1 MRWLFALRL
10 RLRSLFR
17 GRAVEEEMLEE
28 YAFYIDRLIDEHI
41 AAGMSPDQ
49 ARAAALRRFGRL
61 AQRMDESRDA
71 RRITFVTDAGRDLRY
86 AVRVLRRSPGF
97 TAVALLSL
105 ALGTGANTAVFQLME
120 ALRLRPLPVSHP
132 GQLAIVRVPGRI
144 GASGQFSGPYSDLTY
159 PQWEKLRE
167 RQQAFSNLL
176 AWNRTTFDL
185 SARGESRFTEDG
197 LWVSGG
203 FFDLL
208 GVRPALGRLFTDAD
222 DEKGCA
228 APGVVLS
235 HRFWSHE
242 YHNDPSAVGR
252 TISINGRRAPIVGVV
267 APGFHGVE
275 VGRSFDLALPLCAEQ
290 LFNGDDAKLVRTWSW
305 WLGVMGRLEPG
316 WTLESATAHLQSL
329 SPALYRDTLPKGSSP
344 GTTKS
349 YLGFRLAAESGAGGF
364 SALRTQY
371 DLPLRLLLALAGIVL
386 LIACANLANLLLARM
401 TARQREVAVRLA
413 LGASRARVF
422 RQLLVE
428 SLVLAAVGTTLGA
441 WIAPIMCRAAVAVM
455 QTQVD
460 PVFIDVAIDWRVLG
474 FVVALAAGTCVLFGT
489 APALG
494 ATRVALEEA
503 MKSGGRSSSA
513 PRGRLVMRRA
523 LVVAQVALSLVL
535 LVGGLLF
542 ARTLVNLLTTETG
555 FRQSGILELDVDL
568 RRLALDPPSRIAMR
582 QQIFDRVR
590 AVPGVERTASAMTVP
605 LVNDW
610 SQMVHVEEPAREKQ
624 GISNFSGV
632 SPRYF
637 ATLDIPIVRG
647 RDFDEHDRP
656 GSSRVA
662 IVNERFVER
671 FFGTIDPI
679 GRPFF
684 LESDGGIAD
693 QRIEIVGVVGNTK
706 YGSLREP
713 FPPIVY
719 LGAAQNAS
727 PADFDQILM
736 RSSQP
741 LSSTSAAVRAAIE
754 AIDPRIAFHFHD
766 FEQEIRYSIRQEHLM
781 ALLCGFFAALAAIL
795 ATIGVYGVMA
805 YAAAQRTSE
814 IGIRLA
820 LGADRRAIVRMMLGD
835 AVAVLAGGL
844 AIGLAVCPL
853 VMKTADALLFGL
865 QANDRGTLALAVA
878 ALSVAL
884 AVSSYLPARRAAQ
897 VDPVTA
903 LRAE

>member
-17 GRAVEEEMLEE
+17 GRAVEQEMQDE
-28 YAFYIDRLIDEHI
+28 YAFYIDRLIDEHL
-41 AAGMSPDQ
+41 AAGMSPDE
-49 ARAAALRRFGRL
+49 ARGAALRRFGRL

-71 RRITFVTDAGRDLRY
+71 RGITFVTDVGGDLRY

-97 TAVALLSL
+97 TAVAVLSL
-105 ALGTGANTAVFQLME
+105 ALGTGANTAVFQLIE

-132 GQLAIVRVPGRI
+132 GQLAIVRVPGRT

-167 RQQAFSNLL
+167 RQQAFANLL

-252 TISINGRRAPIVGVV
+252 TISINGRRAPIVGV
-267 APGFHGVE
+267 ATPGFHGVE

-290 LFNGDDAKLVRTWSW
+290 LFDGEDARLVRNWSW
-305 WLGVMGRLEPG
+305 WLGVMGRLKPG

-364 SALRTQY
+364 SALRNQY

-428 SLVLAAVGTTLGA
+428 SLVLAAIGTTLGA
-441 WIAPIMCRAAVAVM
+441 WIAPIMCSTAVAVM

-460 PVFIDVAIDWRVLG
+460 PVFIDLAIDWRVLV
-474 FVVALAAGTCVLFGT
+474 FVVALAASTCVLFGT

-535 LVGGLLF
+535 VVGGLLF
-542 ARTLVNLLTTETG
+542 SRTLVNLLATETG
-555 FRQSGILELDVDL
+555 FRQTGILELDVDL

-582 QQIFDRVR
+582 QQILDRVR
-590 AVPGVERTASAMTVP
+590 AVPGVERT
-605 LVNDW
+605 
-610 SQMVHVEEPAREKQ
+610 
-624 GISNFSGV
+624 
-632 SPRYF
+632 
-637 ATLDIPIVRG
+637 
-647 RDFDEHDRP
+647 
-656 GSSRVA
+656 
-662 IVNERFVER
+662 
-671 FFGTIDPI
+671 
-679 GRPFF
+679 
-684 LESDGGIAD
+684 
-693 QRIEIVGVVGNTK
+693 
-706 YGSLREP
+706 
-713 FPPIVY
+713 
-719 LGAAQNAS
+719 
-727 PADFDQILM
+727 
-736 RSSQP
+736 
-741 LSSTSAAVRAAIE
+741 
-754 AIDPRIAFHFHD
+754 
-766 FEQEIRYSIRQEHLM
+766 
-781 ALLCGFFAALAAIL
+781 
-795 ATIGVYGVMA
+795 
-805 YAAAQRTSE
+805 
-814 IGIRLA
+814 
-820 LGADRRAIVRMMLGD
+820 
-835 AVAVLAGGL
+835 
-844 AIGLAVCPL
+844 
-853 VMKTADALLFGL
+853 
-865 QANDRGTLALAVA
+865 
-878 ALSVAL
+878 
-884 AVSSYLPARRAAQ
+884 
-897 VDPVTA
+897 
-903 LRAE
+903 